1 MTLGNKIYK
10 QRKKIGLSQ
19 EELADKVGVTR
30 QAVSKWETDSMQ
42 PTFDNVKLL
51 STVLEVNIGYFVN
64 SQTANNEGV
73 KEIAI
78 SVNPEIVD
86 NKDVLK
92 KKQVGYIIGISLS
105 SFLFVIVTL
114 ITIIIG
120 MIVFTTNTGDYE
132 VIISSNLNKTYF
144 YVCLIIAIIMFVS
157 DAVFVILLLRNKLK
171 CNVKLTK
178 CK

>member
-105 SFLFVIVTL
+105 SFLFVIVSAESL
-114 ITIIIG
+114 ISG
-120 MIVFTTNTGDYE
+120 
-132 VIISSNLNKTYF
+132 
-144 YVCLIIAIIMFVS
+144 
-157 DAVFVILLLRNKLK
+157 
-171 CNVKLTK
+171 
-178 CK
+178 